1 MKKEKKD
8 EKKKDIDLKNI
19 EERVKE
25 INANK
30 GFVLTVST
38 NPETK
43 RTDSSLSM
51 KGVSAN
57 DVLAEIEKFKIAFIY
72 AGQSYQKPNIEKEEK
87 TSGLDYAH

>member
-1 MKKEKKD
+1 MKKEKKE

-25 INANK
+25 INENR
-30 GFVLTVST
+30 GFVLTVSM

-51 KGVSAN
+51 KGISAN
-57 DVLAEIEKFKIAFIY
+57 DVLGEIEKFKMAFMY

-87 TSGLDYAH
+87 KDGLDYAH